1 MEDDVITPRNSYGK
15 ESFLINKSPK
25 ALLIKIALF
34 EVSERSFTPGK
45 TSKKKRNPKVGD
57 LNKDEKNFPAEVD
70 RESGHYPDKHK
81 RKHQNNKEDKSI
93 KVTLKEDP
101 TIEKFNFRGPF
112 LASFQGVPPPQNVV
126 FNTYSSS
133 NGRKLMIAGEKPQ
146 VTFES
151 NEHEADQSSE
161 YLIAIYNKPT
171 NTVIFRPAP

>member
-1 MEDDVITPRNSYGK
+1 MEDNVITPRKSYKK
-15 ESFLINKSPK
+15 ESTLINKSPQ
-25 ALLIKIALF
+25 
-34 EVSERSFTPGK
+34 VSERSSTPSK
-45 TSKKKRNPKVGD
+45 TSPKKKRNPKVGD
-57 LNKDEKNFPAEVD
+57 INKAEKNFPIEVD
-70 RESGHYPDKHK
+70 RDSGHYPDKHK
-81 RKHQNNKEDKSI
+81 RKHQGNKEDKSI

-133 NGRKLMIAGEKPQ
+133 NGRKLMIAGEKPR